1 MVSLSDGVT
10 NDSPASDESARQAIK
25 ERGNMMF
32 DDLVRSSRSNGRF
45 DQETSIGMSTLRE
58 LVDLARYSPS
68 AGNLQPLKYVLSSD
82 PEKNALIFRDLGW
95 AVYLKDWSGPEERER
110 PSAYIGSSK
119 ANIDVIS

>member
-1 MVSLSDGVT
+1 
-10 NDSPASDESARQAIK
+10 
-25 ERGNMMF
+25 MMF

-110 PSAYIGSSK
+110 PSAYIIILGDTEISK
-119 ANIDVIS
+119 SVVWDQGYRPRPLCLAPLQVDLGGA